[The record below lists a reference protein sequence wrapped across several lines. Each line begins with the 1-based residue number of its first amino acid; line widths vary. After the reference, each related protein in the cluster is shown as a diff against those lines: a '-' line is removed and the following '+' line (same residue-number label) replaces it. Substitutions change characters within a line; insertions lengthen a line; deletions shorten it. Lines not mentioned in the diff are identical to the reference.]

1 MNQIRQENILELITK
16 KRVISINEL
25 QSLFP
30 DVSFM
35 TIHRDL
41 AKLEQEGHIVKIRGG
56 ARLISHKTEALY
68 EERTKEQVE
77 GKRIIAEKAITLI
90 QKDSCVFLDSGTTIL
105 AIVRSLPDIP
115 LTIFTTSPGIA
126 IELRHLSKVSINICG
141 GKLNPSTVSLSGF
154 STLKTL
160 EDINIDLAFLGV
172 SGCSADSGF
181 TCGQESEMMVK
192 QKVIEKTKTAVVVF
206 DHTKL
211 NRLLPFTFATVDD
224 IDRIITDEP
233 LPEDFIY
240 QIKEAKVALL

>member
-1 MNQIRQENILELITK
+1 MNQVRQASILELIEK
-16 KRVISINEL
+16 KKVVAINEI

-56 ARLISHKTEALY
+56 ARLISHKTEAVY
-68 EERTKEQVE
+68 EERTHEQVE
-77 GKRIIAEKAITLI
+77 GKRIIAEKALPLI
-90 QKDSCVFLDSGTTIL
+90 QKDSCIFLDSGTTIL
-105 AIVRSLPDIP
+105 AIARSLLDIP

-126 IELRHLSKVSINICG
+126 IELRDLSKIAINICG
-141 GKLNPSTVSLSGF
+141 GKLNPSTLSLSGYN
-154 STLKTL
+154 TLKTL
-160 EDINIDLAFLGV
+160 EDVNIDLAFIGV

-211 NRLLPFTFATVDD
+211 NRLLPFTFATIAD
-224 IDRIITDEP
+224 IDMIITDQP
-233 LPEDFIY
+233 LPEDFAR
-240 QIKEAKVALL
+240 QIKDAKVALL